1 MTALC
6 LFPRGRRTGSP
17 RSCSQRC
24 TVRVPL
30 PRYSATSFQELRIS
44 FLESSVSIVA
54 ALTKNEI
61 TDRAGP
67 DSKSLATRLGIWPGA
82 SPAKDTAGIGAIA
95 TVYHQVLPISPL
107 L

>member
-6 LFPRGRRTGSP
+6 LLPRGRRTGSP

-44 FLESSVSIVA
+44 LLESSVAIVA
-54 ALTKNEI
+54 ALTINET

-67 DSKSLATRLGIWPGA
+67 DSKSLATKLGVWQGTGPA
-82 SPAKDTAGIGAIA
+82 SNTAGTGSIA
-95 TVYHQVLPISPL
+95 TVYHQIIPISPL